1 MKGRR
6 RSDKSV
12 EPFVVTVADGTKF
25 RCSIAALGRETE
37 PRWVLFD
44 TSGVQYIGPRVE
56 SNKSPEAVVGLVS
69 AWWEEHKATG
79 GSSPAS
85 QAPPAPEAVNQPSPK
100 DREPIS

>member
-37 PRWVLFD
+37 PRWVLLD
-44 TSGVQYIGPRVE
+44 SDGVQYIGPPVE
-56 SNKSPEAVVGLVS
+56 ADKSPEAVERRVS
-69 AWWEEHKATG
+69 AWWEDLKATRG
-79 GSSPAS
+79 SPAES
-85 QAPPAPEAVNQPSPK
+85 QAKPPTESAGVNAENKPS
-100 DREPIS
+100 R